1 MSRRIFQETSMSM
14 PTRAFVLAALIAVPA
29 LTGAAPRLPIML
41 LDGES
46 GGPWHKWQL
55 TTPVLK
61 KQLEETG
68 LFQVDVVTAP
78 PAGADFTTF
87 KPNFTAYRAVVWNY
101 DAPDERWPAEIKTA
115 FEQYVTNGGG
125 VVIVHAANNAFPGW
139 TAFNEM
145 IGVGGWRGRDEKAGP
160 RWFMQ
165 AGTLSSDASPG
176 PAGSHGRR
184 VPFLVTMHNATHPIA
199 RGLPKVWMQ
208 QGDELYAN
216 LRGPGKNMTVLAT
229 GHSRPEN
236 EGTDRDEP
244 LLMVLTYGKG
254 RIFHTAL
261 GHDVNGLSS
270 VGFTATFQRGTEWAA
285 TNGVTQKV
293 PAAFPTAD
301 TVTYRADLAA
311 MDPDFQKGLNRLDP
325 PPPARAASPFAGTW
339 TITGDVAG
347 NPVNT
352 VCTLM
357 VDAGGSVG
365 GTCKVP
371 TGDTK
376 ATGQVK
382 DATLT
387 FQVDVAHQGTDYVL
401 VFTGK
406 TESPTA
412 MKGTIDVAGNGGAF
426 TATRQ

>member
-1 MSRRIFQETSMSM
+1 MSM

-199 RGLPKVWMQ
+199 RGLPKAWMQ

-216 LRGPGKNMTVLAT
+216 LRGPGKI
-229 GHSRPEN
+229 
-236 EGTDRDEP
+236 
-244 LLMVLTYGKG
+244 G
-254 RIFHTAL
+254 R
-261 GHDVNGLSS
+261 
-270 VGFTATFQRGTEWAA
+270 
-285 TNGVTQKV
+285 
-293 PAAFPTAD
+293 
-301 TVTYRADLAA
+301 
-311 MDPDFQKGLNRLDP
+311 
-325 PPPARAASPFAGTW
+325 ASCRER
-339 TITGDVAG
+339 V
-347 NPVNT
+347 
-352 VCTLM
+352 
-357 VDAGGSVG
+357 
-365 GTCKVP
+365 
-371 TGDTK
+371 
-376 ATGQVK
+376 
-382 DATLT
+382 
-387 FQVDVAHQGTDYVL
+387 
-401 VFTGK
+401 
-406 TESPTA
+406 
-412 MKGTIDVAGNGGAF
+412 
-426 TATRQ
+426 

>member
-87 KPNFTAYRAVVWNY
+87 KPNFSAYRAVVWNY

-145 IGVGGWRGRDEKAGP
+145 IGVGGWRGRDEKSGP

-165 AGTLSSDASPG
+165 GGTLSSDASPG

-184 VPFLVTMHNATHPIA
+184 VPFRSPCTIRHTRSRAVCRR
-199 RGLPKVWMQ
+199 RGC
-208 QGDELYAN
+208 
-216 LRGPGKNMTVLAT
+216 
-229 GHSRPEN
+229 S
-236 EGTDRDEP
+236 
-244 LLMVLTYGKG
+244 
-254 RIFHTAL
+254 
-261 GHDVNGLSS
+261 
-270 VGFTATFQRGTEWAA
+270 RGTSS
-285 TNGVTQKV
+285 T
-293 PAAFPTAD
+293 
-301 TVTYRADLAA
+301 RACGD
-311 MDPDFQKGLNRLDP
+311 R
-325 PPPARAASPFAGTW
+325 ART
-339 TITGDVAG
+339 
-347 NPVNT
+347 
-352 VCTLM
+352 
-357 VDAGGSVG
+357 
-365 GTCKVP
+365 
-371 TGDTK
+371 
-376 ATGQVK
+376 
-382 DATLT
+382 
-387 FQVDVAHQGTDYVL
+387 
-401 VFTGK
+401 
-406 TESPTA
+406 
-412 MKGTIDVAGNGGAF
+412 
-426 TATRQ
+426 